1 MTVIYLIIHRW
12 KKSSHSTY
20 TDAHRKADIEDNLF
34 NKNCILCCWVH
45 LCWDQLE
52 KAWWQKNCVLNK
64 KCAWDNAD
72 FWWFIWIKIHIDFH
86 SIKFYS
92 SFCNKT
98 TIIRKYQLSF
108 QSRYTIKNSFQSFIL
123 TFESIFNKKLYFLV
137 SLLSWIKLSNY
148 DMKFSSIRPI
158 ID

>member
-98 TIIRKYQLSF
+98 TIIGKYQLSF
-108 QSRYTIKNSFQSFIL
+108 QSRYTIK
-123 TFESIFNKKLYFLV
+123 TVFNVLF
-137 SLLSWIKLSNY
+137 SLLSRYSTENCIFWYLCFLWSESWNQIVQLWYKIQQY
-148 DMKFSSIRPI
+148 
-158 ID
+158 